1 MAEPLI
7 RIRNTVEDPADAN
20 MKKKHEIKPMAAGNL
35 PRDQPESTDIA
46 KTYEPTPDE
55 RSAIDTLQARRKR
68 TPKLRVTEQ
77 KGKSVVSLDHP
88 DMATGEALLMNTLG
102 TTEPDFLHGIIN
114 QLANAACCGPKVNE
128 GAVNFLLS
136 VVKGIDPK
144 DQLETMLAAQMGT
157 VHMLTMTFA
166 WRLANADNIPARQ
179 NAEIAF
185 NKFARTFTMRM
196 EALKRYR
203 STGEQKVTVEH
214 VTVNEGGKAIVG
226 NVAHGG
232 QGASKKPETTS

>member
-136 VVKGIDPK
+136 VVKGIDP
-144 DQLETMLAAQMGT
+144 
-157 VHMLTMTFA
+157 
-166 WRLANADNIPARQ
+166 
-179 NAEIAF
+179 
-185 NKFARTFTMRM
+185 
-196 EALKRYR
+196 
-203 STGEQKVTVEH
+203 
-214 VTVNEGGKAIVG
+214 
-226 NVAHGG
+226 
-232 QGASKKPETTS
+232 